1 MGYETNLFLY
11 LLYNVAT
18 DIQYNSTLASV
29 IFLKYVTCPHQQLQS
44 ICAIECERFCKQR
57 TKTNESA
64 FM

>member
-1 MGYETNLFLY
+1 MKQTYFY
-11 LLYNVAT
+11 IYFINVAT

-44 ICAIECERFCKQR
+44 ICAIECERFCKQL

-64 FM
+64 FT